1 MGCGLHRLVLGVRGL
16 LQGLL
21 CDGVGPR
28 GGFDCAVGDRL
39 RIRPDR
45 FNGSTLGR
53 VVNFQGS
60 QRGIPLRF
68 NGIAQAFKG
77 GYSSGGGRGG
87 LSCRLLSGSFGL
99 LRCLPGCPCR
109 RLQRRNPLLRRVG
122 LSCCR
127 DDLVRAIDDVHE
139 LSDFTVGGQRIL
151 VQGRPFDV

>member
-68 NGIAQAFKG
+68 NGIAQAFECGDRCRG
-77 GYSSGGGRGG
+77 GARCFSGGLCG
-87 LSCRLLSGSFGL
+87 GSFGL
-99 LRCLPGCPCR
+99 LRRFPGCPCR
-109 RLQRRNPLLRRVG
+109 RLQCNDALLRRVG
-122 LSCCR
+122 LSCRR
-127 DDLVRAIDDVHE
+127 DDLVRAVDDVHK
-139 LSDFTVGGQRIL
+139 LADFRIAGKRIL